1 MNTYSIYLI
10 PLHYGKGEQ
19 QSTCLLTPGFDALNP
34 TLVPLHGLPSVT
46 GMVYPQIWIPSDS
59 HSQIMVPT
67 VVLLLLRSH
76 QCCVPQSAVSLVLRG
91 SRLIWTKANALKKP
105 RPK

>member
-1 MNTYSIYLI
+1 MNTYLI

-19 QSTCLLTPGFDALNP
+19 QSTCLFTLDLMHLIP

-59 HSQIMVPT
+59 HSQIMVST
-67 VVLLLLRSH
+67 VILLR
-76 QCCVPQSAVSLVLRG
+76 
-91 SRLIWTKANALKKP
+91 
-105 RPK
+105 